1 MTALEMLAKKVNHPD
16 FAKAYRRNKV
26 KAIEEIIGRPLKNHE
41 QVGVKALTHTQL
53 TQVIKALRPRKGGPH
68 PPE

>member
-1 MTALEMLAKKVNHPD
+1 MNALEMLAKKVDNPE

-26 KAIEEIIGRPLKNHE
+26 KAVEEAIERPLANHE
-41 QVGVKALTHTQL
+41 KEGVKALTHTQL
-53 TQVIKALRPRKGGPH
+53 KQVVKALRPRKGGPH

>member
-1 MTALEMLAKKVNHPD
+1 MTALEMLAKKVEKPE

-26 KAIEEIIGRPLKNHE
+26 KAIEEVIGRSLSNHE

-53 TQVIKALRPRKGGPH
+53 VQVIKALRPRRGGVY

>member
-1 MTALEMLAKKVNHPD
+1 MTALEMLAKKVSHPD

-26 KAIEEIIGRPLKNHE
+26 KTIEEIIDRPLTKQEKEGVLALSHTKLTR
-41 QVGVKALTHTQL
+41 VVKALQ
-53 TQVIKALRPRKGGPH
+53 PRKGGPH

>member
-1 MTALEMLAKKVNHPD
+1 MTALELLAKRVSHPD

-26 KAIEEIIGRPLKNHE
+26 KAIEETIGRRLTKQE
-41 QVGVKALTHTQL
+41 KDGVHSLSHKKL
-53 TQVIKALRPRKGGPH
+53 TQVVKALRPRKVGPH